1 MNLRLTV
8 CWLFLSP
15 LAVLADTVAVI
26 GTGNVGMALGSEF
39 AGLGHDVIYGS
50 RSPESEKTQDVVVKA
65 SAAAAMLPA
74 DAAAEAEIVVLA
86 VPGMATE
93 AVAGGLGDLSGKLII
108 DATNPLVFEGN
119 PPTVSYGVET
129 SLGEIVQGL
138 HPDAFVVKAFNTIS
152 WPQMMDPGAA
162 STPPVVPIAGNDEA
176 SRNRVA
182 AYVSAMDLDPLDLG
196 GIENAQWTERTVVVA
211 LNNAF
216 TGKEKFDVI
225 LQRRD

>member
-50 RSPESEKTQDVVVKA
+50 RSPESEKTRDLVVKA

-74 DAAAEAEIVVLA
+74 DAAAEAEVIVLA
-86 VPGMATE
+86 VPGMVTE
-93 AVAGGLGDLSGKLII
+93 LVAGGLGDLSGKLII

>member
-1 MNLRLTV
+1 
-8 CWLFLSP
+8 
-15 LAVLADTVAVI
+15 
-26 GTGNVGMALGSEF
+26 
-39 AGLGHDVIYGS
+39 
-50 RSPESEKTQDVVVKA
+50 
-65 SAAAAMLPA
+65 MLPA